1 MMRGGRGR
9 NRGRGRGDMVMDDD
23 HHGDMDNGVNFHS
36 SSPVM
41 FTRSLST
48 LIVFFFLL
56 FKTMVLFDSLK
67 DGAPWGQTHGA
78 PPSILYLILSN

>member
-48 LIVFFFLL
+48 LIVFFLL
-56 FKTMVLFDSLK
+56 FKTMVVFFPFRMEEL
-67 DGAPWGQTHGA
+67 HGA
-78 PPSILYLILSN
+78 KHMELLHPYCI

>member
-48 LIVFFFLL
+48 LIVFFF
-56 FKTMVLFDSLK
+56 F
-67 DGAPWGQTHGA
+67 
-78 PPSILYLILSN
+78 PSI